1 MIPVAATV
9 AGMVPL
15 GPAED
20 IQAFF
25 GQGIEGMAAYAWQT
39 LSGAFSSTD
48 MSGSWWVTVVG
59 GTVRTHVGGATSEV
73 VHPGMLNLLVQV
85 MAPVLVI
92 LAVVQVVI
100 SVFRQS
106 TLGLIRAVAA
116 AVYAIPLTYVVAGIM
131 YVLITVADN
140 VTVMILQ
147 AGTGGENEAVASIMG
162 LFGLSWDPESKKILM
177 DENYQQ
183 WAMAKDQG
191 NPGAVMLPALMIL
204 VVLVMAF
211 ILTGFMVFR
220 LMALVVLASLTPVA
234 VMSQPLGAAK
244 GLMSGFATTSLAL
257 LLSKPLAAL
266 ILKIGM
272 LISTTSTSQ
281 WQFVAG
287 LIAMGMAAVMPLTTM
302 KFASFLTG
310 SAGDGIIGGG
320 SGIGQSAGRRLERHG
335 GGAVRGAT
343 RTTSKVLRAPARLL
357 RR

>member
-1 MIPVAATV
+1 MIPTTV
-9 AGMVPL
+9 QGMVPL

-20 IQAFF
+20 IQSFF
-25 GQGIEGMAAYAWQT
+25 AQGIEGMATYAWQT
-39 LSGAFSSTD
+39 LAGAFSSTD
-48 MSGSWWVTVVG
+48 MNASWWVTVVG
-59 GTVRTHVGGATSEV
+59 GTVRTHVGGATTEV

-106 TLGLIRAVAA
+106 TLGMIRAVAA
-116 AVYAIPLTYVVAGIM
+116 AIYAIPLTYVVAGIM
-131 YVLITVADN
+131 YLLITVGDN

-147 AGTGGENEAVASIMG
+147 AGTGGEDEAVGTIMG
-162 LFGLSWDPESKKILM
+162 LFGLSWDPTANKVLL

-191 NPGAVMLPALMIL
+191 NPGAVMLPALMVLL
-204 VVLVMAF
+204 VWIMAF

-220 LMALVVLASLTPVA
+220 LMALIVLASLTPVA

-244 GLMSGFATTSLAL
+244 GLMSGFASTSAAL

-272 LISTTSTSQ
+272 LVSTTSTSQ

-287 LIAMGMAAVMPLTTM
+287 LIAMGMAAVMPLASM

-320 SGIGQSAGRRLERHG
+320 SGLAQSGGRRLERHG

-343 RTTSKVLRAPARLL
+343 RTASKVIRAPARLL

>member
-1 MIPVAATV
+1 MVP
-9 AGMVPL
+9 GMVPL

-20 IQAFF
+20 IQSFF
-25 GQGIEGMAAYAWQT
+25 AQGIAGMAAYAWQT
-39 LSGAFSSTD
+39 LAGAFSSTD
-48 MSGSWWVTVVG
+48 MNASWWVTVVG
-59 GTVRTHVGGATSEV
+59 GTVRTHVGGQTTEV

-100 SVFRQS
+100 SLFRQS

-140 VTVMILQ
+140 ITVMILN
-147 AGTGGENEAVASIMG
+147 AGNGGENEAVASIMG
-162 LFGLSWDPESKKILM
+162 LFGLSWDPGTKKILM

-191 NPGAVMLPALMIL
+191 NPGAIMLPALMVL

-220 LMALVVLASLTPVA
+220 LMSLIVLSSLTPVA

-257 LLSKPLAAL
+257 LLSKPLAGL

-272 LISTTSTSQ
+272 LVSTTSTSQ

-287 LIAMGMAAVMPLTTM
+287 LIAMGMAAVMPLASM
-302 KFASFLTG
+302 KFASFITG
-310 SAGDGIIGGG
+310 SGEGIIGAGAG
-320 SGIGQSAGRRLERHG
+320 LGQSLGRRFERHG

-343 RTTSKVLRAPARLL
+343 RTAGRVARAPSRVLRR
-357 RR
+357 

>member
-1 MIPVAATV
+1 MIPAVAP
-9 AGMVPL
+9 M

-20 IQAFF
+20 IQSFF
-25 GQGIEGMAAYAWQT
+25 SQGIEGMAAYAWQT
-39 LSGAFSSTD
+39 LAGAFSSTD

-59 GTVRTHVGGATSEV
+59 GTVRTHAGGASTEL

-92 LAVVQVVI
+92 LAVAQVVV
-100 SVFRQS
+100 SLFRQS

-116 AVYAIPLTYVVAGIM
+116 AVYGIPLTYVVAGIM
-131 YVLITVADN
+131 YVLITVMDN
-140 VTVMILQ
+140 ISVMVLN
-147 AGTGGENEAVASIMG
+147 AGVGGENEAVGTIMG
-162 LFGLSWDPESKKILM
+162 LFGLSWDPSTQKILM

-191 NPGAVMLPALMIL
+191 NPGAVLLPALMVL

-244 GLMSGFATTSLAL
+244 GLMSGFATTTLAL

-272 LISTTSTSQ
+272 TFSTTSTSQ

-287 LIAMGMAAVMPLTTM
+287 LVAMGMAAVMPLTSM

-320 SGIGQSAGRRLERHG
+320 SGLGQSAGRRLERHG
-335 GGAVRGAT
+335 GGAIRGAT
-343 RTTSKVLRAPARLL
+343 RTTGKVLRAPARLM